1 MLTAETRTDPGGRAT
16 NEDCVLWDPELRLL
30 AIADGMGGHN
40 AGEVASRVALDTAR
54 DFLRKSAGDT
64 RDFAATTATWAYGVN
79 PDLSVAANRLLNA
92 IKIANREIFRA
103 SQENAEY
110 HGMGTTLVMALEEDG
125 RLTFAS
131 VGDSRLYMFVG
142 TTLKQLTRDDSWVAM
157 ISAETG
163 LDANLLKK
171 HPMQHV
177 LTNVVGARPDVEVSV
192 QEMDLK
198 DGQTLMM
205 CTDGVHGTLAD
216 DLIQRTLEAEPAID
230 KAADRL
236 IATALEHNTRDN
248 VTVLVARYQDSAKP
262 CDTDAPSPRH
272 P

>member
-1 MLTAETRTDPGGRAT
+1 MLTAETRTHLGGRAT
-16 NEDCVLWDPELRLL
+16 NEDCVLWDPDLGLL

-54 DFLRKSAGDT
+54 DFLRKSSD
-64 RDFAATTATWAYGVN
+64 AADVTHTTATWEFGID
-79 PDLSVAANRLLNA
+79 PDLSLTANRVVNA

-103 SQENAEY
+103 AQANAEY
-110 HGMGTTLVMALEEDG
+110 SGMGTTLVLGLVKDH
-125 RLTFAS
+125 RLTYAS
-131 VGDSRLYMFVG
+131 VGDSRLYSLLG
-142 TTLKQLTRDDSWVAM
+142 SKLRQLTRDDSWVAL

-177 LTNVVGARPDVEVSV
+177 LTNVVGARPDVDVTV
-192 QEMDLK
+192 HEMELK

-205 CTDGVHGTLAD
+205 CTDGMHGAVPD
-216 DLIQRTLEAEPAID
+216 DVLEWSLQVEQEID

-236 IATALEHNTRDN
+236 IRMALERHARDN
-248 VTVLVARYQDSAKP
+248 VTVLVARYQDGNTP
-262 CDTDAPSPRH
+262 
-272 P
+272 